1 MRQAAKRGLL
11 TAMATGSVLAS
22 TAGYSYASA
31 DAHGNA
37 EGSPGV
43 LSGNTIQVP
52 VDIPV
57 NVCGNTVNVIGLLN
71 PVMGSHCVNKT
82 SGPGHAG
89 GGSTASGGAQGSPGV
104 GSGNTIQVPIHV
116 PVNVCGNSVNV
127 VGLGNITGGSE
138 CVNETISDPG
148 PAPGEDHPPTVPPG
162 NGDHGTP
169 PKGRG
174 HHPGHTTPVHTP
186 PSHGGDPAGHGG
198 ISTAGHHSEQS
209 LAHTGADDAA
219 LLAPIG
225 AALLIGG
232 AVLYRRSRV
241 GSH

>member
-169 PKGRG
+169 PKGPG
-174 HHPGHTTPVHTP
+174 HPGHTTPVHTP